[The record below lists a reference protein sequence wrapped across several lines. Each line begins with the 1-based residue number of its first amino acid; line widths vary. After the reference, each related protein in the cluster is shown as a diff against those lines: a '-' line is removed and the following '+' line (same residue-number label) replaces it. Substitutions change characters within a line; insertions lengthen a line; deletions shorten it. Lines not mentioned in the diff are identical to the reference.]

1 MRRISALDRPSV
13 RDEAML
19 AEVLRTLQFHLE
31 QEEATTTPATPD
43 VEDLVSRAV
52 AELHRLTG
60 DSRPMGGIAPVLGA
74 GVVQELL
81 RRRKEAPPQPAV
93 THKVD
98 ATR

>member
-1 MRRISALDRPSV
+1 MRRVSALDRPSV

-31 QEEATTTPATPD
+31 QEQGASAPSATD
-43 VEDLVSRAV
+43 VEDVVARAV
-52 AELHRLTG
+52 AELQRLNG
-60 DSRPMGGIAPVLGA
+60 PRPIGGIAPVLGA

-81 RRRKEAPPQPAV
+81 RRRKELPPQSAA
-93 THKVD
+93 THRVD